1 MQLHPLAGSHDRQAF
16 DCGRQELNNWLR
28 QVARQHQDKGLSKTF
43 VATRE
48 EAPTRICGYFAL
60 TLAELENRHLP
71 EASRKKLPRRI
82 PGVRLG
88 RLAVDGEYQ
97 GKGLG
102 ELLLVDA
109 LTRAQRIYIEGGGIG
124 LFVDAIDE
132 RAAGYYR
139 RFGFAASPDNPMLL
153 FLPAVVIGKCG
164 GSP

>member
-1 MQLHPLAGSHDRQAF
+1 MQVLPLTGNHERLGF
-16 DCGRQELNNWLR
+16 DCGRQELNDWLQ

-48 EAPTRICGYFAL
+48 EQPALICGYYAL

-71 EASRKKLPRRI
+71 AAWRKKLPRRI

-88 RLAVDGEYQ
+88 RLAIDKDFQ

-109 LTRAQRIYIEGGGIG
+109 LTRARRIYTDAGGIG

-132 RAAGYYR
+132 QAAGYYR
-139 RFGFAASPDNPMLL
+139 RFGFLASPDNPLLL
-153 FLPAVVIGKCG
+153 FLSAKVIG
-164 GSP
+164 